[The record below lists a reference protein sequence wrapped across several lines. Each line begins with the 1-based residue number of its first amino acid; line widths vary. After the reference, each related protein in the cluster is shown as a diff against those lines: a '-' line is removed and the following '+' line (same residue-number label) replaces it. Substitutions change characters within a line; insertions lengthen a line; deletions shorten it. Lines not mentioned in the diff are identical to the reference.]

1 MRKGLLVTALVLG
14 AQHLALAGG
23 IFYNSN
29 QSAEYLRTFDR
40 NSALDNAD
48 IVYYNMAATPMLKR
62 GWTFNLSNQMIF
74 QKATVSTIEN
84 PVLGEKSYKSSN
96 PALLV
101 PNAYAAYKKDDWAM
115 FLGLET
121 IGATAMRAWNGGLP
135 TLDLLGKQ
143 LAGYGQTSTSGVI
156 GGDAYA
162 NAIAQGATPA
172 QAQAAATTAGLSP
185 QYFPSSST
193 LKGASY
199 YLAFRAGGAIQFDP
213 DFAMAMALRFVTA
226 RQDVVGSADGYCTYD
241 QDNHDLVNH
250 ARAVIDASSQARG
263 LSLEWGMDYRPMPG
277 VVLTVTYEMATKLDF
292 KTTVHDGKD
301 GDGLF
306 VNGSKA
312 RLDLPQTLR
321 LGVGWQLSPT
331 TRLSAGLNAYLES
344 RADLAMLNN
353 PPYGIQAAKAY
364 RNTYE
369 ESVSLE
375 RQLNPKWLVS
385 FGLNLNQIGQR
396 RDATLDTSLP
406 GAHANYLSEGAGC
419 QYRYSERLKLNVG
432 LGHTA
437 FIHPYRNA
445 DAGDDQVQAAFAG
458 QGSLVTPEKDYNKSY
473 LILAVG
479 LDYHF

>member
-172 QAQAAATTAGLSP
+172 QAQASATAAGLSP

-226 RQDVVGSADGYCTYD
+226 QQAVVGSADGYCTYD
-241 QDNHDLVNH
+241 LDNHDLLNH
-250 ARAVIDASSQARG
+250 ARTVIDVVSKARG
-263 LSLEWGMDYRPMPG
+263 LSLEWGMDYRPAPG
-277 VVLTVTYEMATKLDF
+277 VVLNVTYEMATKLNF
-292 KTTVHDGKD
+292 KTTVNAGKD
-301 GDGLF
+301 GGGLF
-306 VNGSKA
+306 VNGSRA

-321 LGVGWQLSPT
+321 LGAGWQVDPK
-331 TRLSAGLNAYLES
+331 TRLSMGINAYLER
-344 RADLAMLNN
+344 RADLALLDN
-353 PPYGIQAAKAY
+353 PSYGIQAAKAY

-369 ESVSLE
+369 ESASLE
-375 RQLNPKWLVS
+375 RQLNAKWLVS

-396 RDATLDTSLP
+396 RSATLDTSIP
-406 GAHANYLSEGAGC
+406 GAHANYLSEGAGF
-419 QYRYSERLKLNVG
+419 QYRYSERLKLNAG

-437 FIHPYRNA
+437 FIHAYRNA
-445 DAGDDQVQAAFAG
+445 DAGDGQVQAAFAG
-458 QGSLVTPEKDYNKSY
+458 QGSPVTPEKEYNKAY
-473 LILAVG
+473 VILAVG